1 MALTTVS
8 SDRLSTNV
16 KNTNFTAAEKQDLTN
31 DILPLSGQIGNRN
44 KIINGEF
51 RVNQR
56 QHTGSAGH
64 NAYTLDRWKYARSAN
79 TEFSQDQSTVTPD
92 GFANSVKMT
101 SIGSNGSTGASDY
114 AYWRYFI
121 EGQDLQ
127 DLSKGTS
134 AAKAFTLSFY
144 FKSDVT
150 GTFAIS
156 ILDANSRM
164 CNANYT
170 VSNTNWNRYTITI
183 PADTTGTIAN
193 TNASGLEINFW
204 IVAGSNYTS
213 GSAVHTWGA
222 LSNSSLATG
231 FNAHITSNGVNLYL
245 TGVQL
250 EVGSVATEF
259 EHEPFGTTLRKCLRY
274 FFAHSGGNPG
284 VNGSTPNTNPD
295 TNVGTASCQSTSSIS
310 YNTFLPVPMRVVP
323 SVYSTVTG
331 STRYRLNS
339 AGANTNSGSDITIN
353 TVLSTHSMASG
364 DLGGFSGLS
373 AGQAGNVRRYSGSG
387 ILGFSAEL

>member
-1 MALTTVS
+1 MALNTVS

-51 RVNQR
+51 RLNQR
-56 QHTGSAGH
+56 NHTGSAGH

-101 SIGSNGSTGASDY
+101 SIGSNGSTGAGDY
-114 AYWRYFI
+114 AYWRYHI

-144 FKSDVT
+144 FKSDIT

-156 ILDANSRM
+156 IQDANSRM

-193 TNASGLEINFW
+193 SNASGLEINFW
-204 IVAGSNYTS
+204 LVAGSNYTS

-222 LSNSSLATG
+222 YSASSLATG
-231 FNAHITSNGVNLYL
+231 FNAHVTTNGVNFYL

-259 EHEPFGTTLRKCLRY
+259 EHRSLGQELALCQRYYYRWTAGATNRYLWQGQSYSTTSCFGVIKEFPVTMRVAPTSSVSGSFVPFGDD
-274 FFAHSGGNPG
+274 
-284 VNGSTPNTNPD
+284 GSTGGHSAFSTIPVDQNTKHSL
-295 TNVGTASCQSTSSIS
+295 A
-310 YNTFLPVPMRVVP
+310 
-323 SVYSTVTG
+323 TG
-331 STRYRLNS
+331 GWDN
-339 AGANTNSGSDITIN
+339 
-353 TVLSTHSMASG
+353 
-364 DLGGFSGLS
+364 
-373 AGQAGNVRRYSGSG
+373 GSG
-387 ILGFSAEL
+387 IGGGGRCVVVRASAAADYIDASAEL

>member
-1 MALTTVS
+1 MSEIKVNSIKGVGASAAAITVNNTDGTCSAKLT
-8 SDRLSTNV
+8 DNGGLQ
-16 KNTNFTAAEKQDLTN
+16 FA
-31 DILPLSGQIGNRN
+31 NRN

-56 QHTGSAGH
+56 NHSGSAGH
-64 NAYTLDRWKYARSAN
+64 NAYTLDRWRYARSAN

-101 SIGSNGSTGASDY
+101 SIGSNGSTGSSDY

-127 DLSKGTS
+127 ELNKGTS
-134 AAKAFTLSFY
+134 AATAFTLSFY

-156 ILDANSRM
+156 ILDENSRM

-193 TNASGLEINFW
+193 SNGVGLQIKFW

-213 GSAVHTWGA
+213 GSAVHTWGSYSA
-222 LSNSSLATG
+222 ASEASG
-231 FNAHITSNGVNLYL
+231 FNAHITTNGVNLYL

-250 EVGSVATEF
+250 EISDYATPF
-259 EHEPFGTTLRKCLRY
+259 EHRSFAQELALCQRY
-274 FFAHSGGNPG
+274 YYLMAPR
-284 VNGSTPNTNPD
+284 
-295 TNVGTASCQSTSSIS
+295 TAEAAVCT
-310 YNTFLPVPMRVVP
+310 
-323 SVYSTVTG
+323 
-331 STRYRLNS
+331 
-339 AGANTNSGSDITIN
+339 TIN
-353 TVLSTHSMASG
+353 FDNTDQAIIRFPVEMRATPSLEVSN
-364 DLGGFSGLS
+364 FS
-373 AGQAGNVRRYSGSG
+373 QAFRVYGSGSG
-387 ILGFSAEL
+387 RNVSTVSSSTPSLSTKVMHLTVAGGSTGNLAYLRIYASNSGVYATIAAGAEL

>member
-1 MALTTVS
+1 MSEIKVNSIKGVGASAAAITVNNTDGTCSAKLT
-8 SDRLSTNV
+8 DNGGLQ
-16 KNTNFTAAEKQDLTN
+16 FA
-31 DILPLSGQIGNRN
+31 NRN

-56 QHTGSAGH
+56 NHSGSAGH
-64 NAYTLDRWKYARSAN
+64 NAYTLDRWRYARSAN

-101 SIGSNGSTGASDY
+101 SIGSNGSTGSSDY

-127 DLSKGTS
+127 ELNKGTS
-134 AAKAFTLSFY
+134 AATAFTLSFY

-156 ILDANSRM
+156 ILDENSRM

-193 TNASGLEINFW
+193 SNGVGLQIKFW

-213 GSAVHTWGA
+213 GSAVHTWGSYSA
-222 LSNSSLATG
+222 ASEASG
-231 FNAHITSNGVNLYL
+231 FNAHITTNGVNLYL

-250 EVGSVATEF
+250 EISDYATPF
-259 EHEPFGTTLRKCLRY
+259 EHRSFAQELALCQRY
-274 FFAHSGGNPG
+274 YYLMAPR
-284 VNGSTPNTNPD
+284 
-295 TNVGTASCQSTSSIS
+295 TAEAAVCT
-310 YNTFLPVPMRVVP
+310 
-323 SVYSTVTG
+323 
-331 STRYRLNS
+331 
-339 AGANTNSGSDITIN
+339 TIN
-353 TVLSTHSMASG
+353 FDNTDQAIIRFPVEMRATPSLEVSN
-364 DLGGFSGLS
+364 FS
-373 AGQAGNVRRYSGSG
+373 QAFRVYGSGSG
-387 ILGFSAEL
+387 RNVSTVSSSTPSLSTKVMHLTVAGGSTGNLAYLRIYASNSGVYATIAATAEL

>member
-1 MALTTVS
+1 MSEIKVNSIKGVGASAAAITVNNTDGTCSAKLT
-8 SDRLSTNV
+8 DNGGLQ
-16 KNTNFTAAEKQDLTN
+16 FA
-31 DILPLSGQIGNRN
+31 NRN

-56 QHTGSAGH
+56 NHSGSAGH
-64 NAYTLDRWKYARSAN
+64 NAYTLDRWRYARSAN

-101 SIGSNGSTGASDY
+101 SIGSNGSTGSSDY

-127 DLSKGTS
+127 ELNKGTS
-134 AAKAFTLSFY
+134 AATAFTLSFY

-156 ILDANSRM
+156 ILDENSRM

-193 TNASGLEINFW
+193 SNGVGLQIKFW

-213 GSAVHTWGA
+213 GSAVHTWGSYSA
-222 LSNSSLATG
+222 ASEASG
-231 FNAHITSNGVNLYL
+231 FNAHITTNGVNLYL

-250 EVGSVATEF
+250 EISDYATPF
-259 EHEPFGTTLRKCLRY
+259 EHRSFAQELALCQRY
-274 FFAHSGGNPG
+274 YYLMAPR
-284 VNGSTPNTNPD
+284 
-295 TNVGTASCQSTSSIS
+295 TAEAAVCT
-310 YNTFLPVPMRVVP
+310 
-323 SVYSTVTG
+323 
-331 STRYRLNS
+331 
-339 AGANTNSGSDITIN
+339 TIN
-353 TVLSTHSMASG
+353 FDNTDQAIIRFPVEMRATPSLEVSN
-364 DLGGFSGLS
+364 FS
-373 AGQAGNVRRYSGSG
+373 QAFRVYGSGSG
-387 ILGFSAEL
+387 RNVSTVSSSTPSLSTKVMHLTVAGGSTGNLAYLRIYASNSGVYATIAARAEL

>member
-1 MALTTVS
+1 MALNTVS

-51 RVNQR
+51 RLNQR
-56 QHTGSAGH
+56 NHTGSAGN
-64 NAYTLDRWKYARSAN
+64 NAYTLDRWKYSRSAN

-101 SIGSNGSTGASDY
+101 SIGSNGSTGAGDY
-114 AYWRYFI
+114 AYWRYHI

-144 FKSDVT
+144 FKSDIT

-156 ILDANSRM
+156 IQDANSRM

-193 TNASGLEINFW
+193 SNASGLEINFW
-204 IVAGSNYTS
+204 LVAGSNYTS

-222 LSNSSLATG
+222 YSASSLATG
-231 FNAHITSNGVNLYL
+231 FNAHVTTNGVNFYL

-259 EHEPFGTTLRKCLRY
+259 EHRSLGQELALCQRYYYRWTAGATNKYAWMGQSFGSGACFGIVRTLPVTMRTTPTSSVSGTYTPYGPDGSTSGHSSFSSTNMDQNNVNHLGTGGWGG
-274 FFAHSGGNPG
+274 ASGISGGDA
-284 VNGSTPNTNPD
+284 V
-295 TNVGTASCQSTSSIS
+295 VVLASEAAAYID
-310 YNTFLPVPMRVVP
+310 
-323 SVYSTVTG
+323 
-331 STRYRLNS
+331 
-339 AGANTNSGSDITIN
+339 A
-353 TVLSTHSMASG
+353 
-364 DLGGFSGLS
+364 
-373 AGQAGNVRRYSGSG
+373 
-387 ILGFSAEL
+387 SAEL